1 MKYPVLKGDQ
11 EEQTDLNMSTPAS
24 VTTAVSNAS
33 VSNQNMTNPACCD
46 FIIFIL
52 VYSVLFLVG
61 LVLNSF
67 TLWFH
72 CCQPQRN
79 ASKSLMIYLKNL
91 TAADFLLCLSLPLR
105 IIHYATKP
113 ATIHLL
119 YCSFG
124 ASILFLNMYASILFM
139 GYIALNRYFKVVRPF
154 GAFFLLT
161 KRAACI
167 TSMTTWVFLLTPM
180 TAYSTVLLKTLKSNG
195 SEDRC
200 EDLHSDSVKLIYRT
214 LHIGASAVFLL
225 VFFSMVFSY
234 YSASRRVL
242 QAQQRQSTSFSSRKL
257 QKSRRKMLVLICIF
271 CICFIPYHLIRLLY
285 TFLEQLGSS
294 DRVFYYLMEFTTI
307 VSVLNVCLD
316 PLVYFVFCKDFRV
329 HLRLSLR
336 SFRVR
341 TENEARRSNEEQLR
355 SINLNHNGTLSTSS
369 RSTGEV

>member
-1 MKYPVLKGDQ
+1 
-11 EEQTDLNMSTPAS
+11 MSAPGS

-33 VSNQNMTNPACCD
+33 VPNQSMTNPVRCD
-46 FIIFIL
+46 RGERSTNLIFIL

-105 IIHYATKP
+105 IIHYAAKP

-124 ASILFLNMYASILFM
+124 VSILFLNMYASILFM

-161 KRAACI
+161 KRAAFI

-180 TAYSTVLLKTLKSNG
+180 TAYSTVLLNTLKSNG
-195 SEDRC
+195 SEDSC

-214 LHIGASAVFLL
+214 LHIGASAIFLL

-242 QAQQRQSTSFSSRKL
+242 QAQQRQSASFSSRKL
-257 QKSRRKMLVLICIF
+257 QQSRRKMLVLICIF

-285 TFLEQLGSS
+285 TFLQQLGSS

-355 SINLNHNGTLSTSS
+355 SLNLNHNGTLSTTS

>member
-1 MKYPVLKGDQ
+1 MEK
-11 EEQTDLNMSTPAS
+11 T
-24 VTTAVSNAS
+24 VTFP
-33 VSNQNMTNPACCD
+33 NQSMTNPVRCD
-46 FIIFIL
+46 RGERSTNLIFIL
-52 VYSVLFLVG
+52 VYSVLFLVSALSSHRLQRYG
-61 LVLNSF
+61 
-67 TLWFH
+67 
-72 CCQPQRN
+72 PRN

-105 IIHYATKP
+105 IIHYAAKP

-124 ASILFLNMYASILFM
+124 VSILFLNMYASILFM
-139 GYIALNRYFKVVRPF
+139 GYINLFSTPLCLFRYFKVVRPF

-161 KRAACI
+161 KRAAFI

-180 TAYSTVLLKTLKSNG
+180 TAYSTVLLNTLKSNG
-195 SEDRC
+195 SEDSC

-214 LHIGASAVFLL
+214 LHIGASAIFLL

-242 QAQQRQSTSFSSRKL
+242 QAQQRQSASFSSRKL
-257 QKSRRKMLVLICIF
+257 QQSRRKMLVLICIF

-285 TFLEQLGSS
+285 TFLQQLGSS

-355 SINLNHNGTLSTSS
+355 SLNLNHNGTLSTTS

>member
-1 MKYPVLKGDQ
+1 M
-11 EEQTDLNMSTPAS
+11 DLNMFASGS

-33 VSNQNMTNPACCD
+33 VPNQSMTSPVPCD
-46 FIIFIL
+46 HGERSTHLIFIL

-72 CCQPQRN
+72 CCQPQKN

-105 IIHYATKP
+105 IIHYTTRSV
-113 ATIHLL
+113 TIHLL

-167 TSMTTWVFLLTPM
+167 TSLTTWVFLLTPM
-180 TAYSTVLLKTLKSNG
+180 TAYSTVLLKTLKPDG
-195 SEDRC
+195 SDEDSC

-214 LHIGASAVFLL
+214 LHIGASTIFLL

-234 YSASRRVL
+234 YSASRKVL
-242 QAQQRQSTSFSSRKL
+242 QAQQRQSASFSSRKL
-257 QKSRRKMLVLICIF
+257 QRSRKKMLVLICIF
-271 CICFIPYHLIRLLY
+271 CICFVPYHLIRLLY
-285 TFLEQLGSS
+285 TFLQQRSS

-307 VSVLNVCLD
+307 VSILNVCLD
-316 PLVYFVFCKDFRV
+316 PLVYFVFCKDFRF
-329 HLRLSLR
+329 HLRLR
-336 SFRVR
+336 SFCSQK
-341 TENEARRSNEEQLR
+341 ENGARRSNEEQLR
-355 SINLNHNGTLSTSS
+355 SINLNKDKTLSTTS

>member
-1 MKYPVLKGDQ
+1 MFASG
-11 EEQTDLNMSTPAS
+11 S

-33 VSNQNMTNPACCD
+33 VPNQSMTSPVPCD
-46 FIIFIL
+46 HGERSTHLIFIL

-72 CCQPQRN
+72 CCQPQKN

-105 IIHYATKP
+105 IIHYTTRSV
-113 ATIHLL
+113 TIHLL

-139 GYIALNRYFKVVRPF
+139 ERNLFT
-154 GAFFLLT
+154 FFLLT

-167 TSMTTWVFLLTPM
+167 TSLTTWVFLLTPM
-180 TAYSTVLLKTLKSNG
+180 TAYSTVLLKTLKPDG
-195 SEDRC
+195 SDEDSC

-214 LHIGASAVFLL
+214 LHIGASTIFLL

-234 YSASRRVL
+234 YSASRKVL
-242 QAQQRQSTSFSSRKL
+242 QAQQRQSASFSSRKL
-257 QKSRRKMLVLICIF
+257 QRSRKKMLVLICIF
-271 CICFIPYHLIRLLY
+271 CICFVPYHLIRLLY
-285 TFLEQLGSS
+285 TFLQQRSS

-307 VSVLNVCLD
+307 VSILNVCLD
-316 PLVYFVFCKDFRV
+316 PLVYFVFCKDFRF
-329 HLRLSLR
+329 HLRLR
-336 SFRVR
+336 SFCSQK
-341 TENEARRSNEEQLR
+341 ENGARRSNEEQLR
-355 SINLNHNGTLSTSS
+355 SINLNKDKTLSTTS